1 MVAAFGLEVRRRIQN
16 SALIERWSKLVF
28 QPRGPEPG
36 DVFLNQRRVFVL
48 PTRAGLALVVMLVA
62 LLLGS
67 INYSL
72 SLGFGL
78 TFLFAG
84 VAWVGMFYTFRNLA
98 HLTLRPAR
106 VDPVFAG
113 QIAEFHVMLVNEHRY
128 DRWAI
133 DLNADQQYTATS
145 ADPPARGSTSVM
157 VPVKVLKRGY
167 QPMPRITLSTNFP
180 IGLWRSWSYWQP
192 DLQVLVY
199 PEPAPAGEPL
209 PLSQGEG
216 QDGESHSGPG
226 SEDYAGIRPYA
237 AGDVVRHL
245 AWKAM
250 ARSPNDLLLT
260 KMFSGAAE
268 RELWL
273 DLSQVSG
280 QLGLENALSLMTRW
294 VLDCETGDALY
305 GLRLPGV
312 EFAPAR
318 GDAHRQRC
326 LEALALYRSPL

>member
-1 MVAAFGLEVRRRIQN
+1 MERARR
-16 SALIERWSKLVF
+16 AVF
-28 QPRGPEPG
+28 QPRGAEQG

-48 PTRAGLALVVMLVA
+48 PTSPGLALVVMLAA

-72 SLGFGL
+72 SLGFAL

-113 QIAEFHVMLVNEHRY
+113 QIAEFHVMLVNQHRY
-128 DRWAI
+128 DRYAI
-133 DLNADQQYTATS
+133 DLNADQQFAATS
-145 ADPPARGSTSVM
+145 ADAPSLGSVTVM
-157 VPVKVLKRGY
+157 VPVKVLRRGY
-167 QPMPRITLSTNFP
+167 QPMPRITLATTFP

-192 DLQVLVY
+192 DLRALVY
-199 PEPAPAGEPL
+199 PEPAPPGEPL
-209 PLSQGEG
+209 PVNQGEG

-250 ARSPNDLLLT
+250 ARSPSDALLT
-260 KMFSGAAE
+260 KMFSGAAQ

-273 DLSQVSG
+273 DLSQVG
-280 QLGLENALSLMTRW
+280 GHLGLENGLSLMTRW
-294 VLDCETGDALY
+294 VLDCEAGDSLY

-318 GDAHRQRC
+318 GEAHRQRC
-326 LEALALYRSPL
+326 LEALALYRSPA